1 MILAGRPLEFPQ
13 ADPFNTHRRDFFFLS
28 SNDLETNPGGVGGE
42 GKKNVP
48 DLKKKQNTNTY
59 LAAENFVADKQT
71 RTHTDVS
78 NSQKCPKSQ
87 QSQKE

>member
-13 ADPFNTHRRDFFFLS
+13 ADAFNTHRSDFFFFPLTT
-28 SNDLETNPGGVGGE
+28 LKRTRGGGGVGE
-42 GKKNVP
+42 KGKKNVP

-78 NSQKCPKSQ
+78 NSQKFPKSQ
-87 QSQKE
+87 Q